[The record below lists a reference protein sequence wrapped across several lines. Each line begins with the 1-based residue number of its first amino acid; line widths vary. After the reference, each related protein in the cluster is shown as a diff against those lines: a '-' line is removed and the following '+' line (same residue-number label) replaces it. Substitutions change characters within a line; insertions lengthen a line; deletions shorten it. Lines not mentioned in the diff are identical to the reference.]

1 MTNLYHFVFGSVK
14 MSTTTYKTKKC
25 NVLDSIVY
33 KVSKYKNNKKIK
45 MYTIQNTSFQVVVF
59 QTHNNELYAR
69 SVNKFYISKHID
81 RTDTFATLSKYMIY
95 QFFGI

>member
-1 MTNLYHFVFGSVK
+1 

-25 NVLDSIVY
+25 DVLDSIIY

-81 RTDTFATLSKYMIY
+81 RTDTFAMLSKYMIY

>member
-1 MTNLYHFVFGSVK
+1 

-25 NVLDSIVY
+25 DIVNSIVY
-33 KVSKYKNNKKIK
+33 KISKYKNNKKIK
-45 MYTIQNTSFQVVVF
+45 MYTIQDTSFQIIVF
-59 QTHNNELYAR
+59 QTRNNSLYAR

>member
-1 MTNLYHFVFGSVK
+1 

-25 NVLDSIVY
+25 DIVNTIVY
-33 KVSKYKNNKKIK
+33 KISKYKNNKKIK
-45 MYTIQNTSFQVVVF
+45 MYTIQDTSFQIIVF
-59 QTHNNELYAR
+59 QTRNNALYAR